1 MKIEE
6 EIQQSKF
13 QNAYQKLQINILFT
27 SSWLNQKTT
36 QLLKPYKISWQQ
48 FNILR
53 ILRGRHPEPATVK
66 VLASRMIDKTSNAS
80 RLVEKLRQKGYVERS
95 ECQEDRRR
103 VDIVL
108 TELGIQVVNEASEKM
123 EAEMQARLTG
133 QLGEDEANVASDI
146 LDRMRDE

>member
-1 MKIEE
+1 LKIEE
-6 EIQQSKF
+6 EIKQSKF
-13 QNAYQKLQINILFT
+13 KNEYQKLQINVLFT
-27 SSWLNQKTT
+27 ASWLNQQTT

-80 RLVEKLRQKGYVERS
+80 RLVEKLRQKGYVERN

-108 TELGIQVVNEASEKM
+108 TDLGLQIVNEASVTM
-123 EAEMQARLTG
+123 ENDMELKLAQITE
-133 QLGEDEANVASDI
+133 EEAKLATDI
-146 LDRMRDE
+146 LDRMRG

>member
-6 EIQQSKF
+6 EIQQSTF
-13 QNAYQKLQINILFT
+13 QNDFQKLQINILFT
-27 SSWLNQKTT
+27 ASWLNQQTT

-80 RLVEKLRQKGYVERS
+80 RLVEKLRQKGYVERN

-108 TELGIQVVNEASEKM
+108 TELGMKVVNKASETM
-123 EAEMQARLTG
+123 ETEMQSKLT
-133 QLGEDEANVASDI
+133 QISAKEAQFASDV
-146 LDRMRDE
+146 LDRMRG